1 MIKIYFFELIDH
13 TCHQMKNTSR
23 NINIH
28 GGVEKLDPNI
38 SIPETWAENSNT
50 NIQSS
55 QGKNNNTYIISMYFS
70 QSITLNIFIFLSFFI
85 FFKYLL
91 TLSPSLLFSFLKKSK
106 SIFSVLLTTKICL

>member
-70 QSITLNIFIFLSFFI
+70 QSITLNIFFPFFI
-85 FFKYLL
+85 LQVPKYLL
-91 TLSPSLLFSFLKKSK
+91 TLSPSLLFSFLKNLKVFFLS
-106 SIFSVLLTTKICL
+106 S

>member
-1 MIKIYFFELIDH
+1 MIDH

-70 QSITLNIFIFLSFFI
+70 QSITLNIFFPFLYSSS
-85 FFKYLL
+85 
-91 TLSPSLLFSFLKKSK
+91 T
-106 SIFSVLLTTKICL
+106 